1 MLGFNVGQVLV
12 GIVIAFIYGWK
23 LTLVLIAMSP
33 LFALGGVAEQKS
45 LQGNVSSK
53 QDTVTLATQVR
64 GKHSQVYRGAK
75 IGALRLRWSA
85 RVTSVPCWPLCRANS
100 K

>member
-33 LFALGGVAEQKS
+33 LFALGGIAEQKS

-53 QDTVTLATQVR
+53 QDTVTLATQV
-64 GKHSQVYRGAK
+64 HSSCRIHRECSWGAV
-75 IGALRLRWSA
+75 RLRWSA
-85 RVTSVPCWPLCRANS
+85 RATSAPCWPLCRANS